1 MRSINILTILTAAT
15 LLHGTHGAVFRP
27 RPSDANTTAPKAI
40 LDNDWAITQFI
51 PYLIALDAG
60 WDILG
65 LVSDTSDSW
74 ALQTGLHALATLERG
89 GLSDCIPVYRGA
101 DYPLLQ
107 TSDRFQKYEALLGTL
122 PWEGVFKPENT
133 TAEAEGGDPTSGD
146 PGRIVRAAFEMP
158 YYGYPNA
165 TFAEDTP
172 AAMFM
177 VEQVRKYPGE
187 ITIYSGGALTNIA
200 LAVRMDPTFA
210 QNTKGLVIMGGYVD
224 RMVQQTTGDVL
235 QASLVSDI
243 NFVVDPEATK
253 IALSAAFPKI
263 TLIGNAANLLIST
276 QDFLDEIYEVKNPY
290 SELVHAYY
298 GMTLPFWDETA
309 AAVMVD
315 PSIATSLDGYTVY
328 VDVDTAYSS
337 PYYGYIRPYR
347 AALMPPG
354 LRSVSYVNNVNL
366 TALANRIKRSVQ
378 YPKSCTDLASL

>member
-1 MRSINILTILTAAT
+1 MRSINILTTLAAAT
-15 LLHGTHGAVFRP
+15 LLHGTHGAVFQP
-27 RPSDANTTAPKAI
+27 RPSDANTTAPKVI
-40 LDNDWAITQFI
+40 LDNDWSIAQFT
-51 PYLIALDAG
+51 PYIIALDAG
-60 WDILG
+60 WDVLG
-65 LVSDTSDSW
+65 LVSDTSNSW
-74 ALQTGLHALATLERG
+74 ALQNGLHALATLERG

-107 TSDRFQKYEALLGTL
+107 TPERFQAWESLFGTL
-122 PWEGVFKPENT
+122 PWEGAFRRENI
-133 TAEAEGGDPTSGD
+133 TAEAEGMDPTSGD
-146 PGRIVRAAFEMP
+146 PERIVRAAFELP

-165 TFAEDTP
+165 TFADDTP

-210 QNTKGLVIMGGYVD
+210 QNTKGLIVMGGYVD

-235 QASLVSDI
+235 QADLVSDI

-263 TLIGNAANLLIST
+263 TLVGNAANLLLPT

-298 GMTLPFWDETA
+298 GTSLPFWDETA

-315 PSIATSLDGYTVY
+315 PSIVTSLTEFY

-337 PYYGYIRPYR
+337 PYYGYIRPYQ

-354 LRSVSYVNNVNL
+354 LRSVNYVNNVNL
-366 TALANRIKRSVQ
+366 TALASRIKHSVQ
-378 YPKSCTDLASL
+378 YPKSCAALASL

>member
-1 MRSINILTILTAAT
+1 MRSIDILTTLATAT
-15 LLHGTHGAVFRP
+15 LLHSAHGARP
-27 RPSDANTTAPKAI
+27 RPSEANMTAPKVI
-40 LDNDWAITQFI
+40 LDNDWGIAQFI

-107 TSDRFQKYEALLGTL
+107 TPNRFQAYEALLGTL
-122 PWEGVFKPENT
+122 PWEGVFKRENI

-210 QNTKGLVIMGGYVD
+210 QNTKGLFIMGGYVD
-224 RMVQQTTGDVL
+224 RMVQQTTGDVF

-243 NFVVDPEATK
+243 NFVVDPEAAK

-263 TLIGNAANLLIST
+263 TLVGNAANLLIST
-276 QDFLDEIYEVKNPY
+276 QEFLDEIYEVKNPY

-298 GMTLPFWDETA
+298 GTGLPFWDETA

-315 PSIATSLDGYTVY
+315 PSIVTDSVEFY
-328 VDVDTAYSS
+328 VDIDTAYSS
-337 PYYGYIRPYR
+337 PYYGYIRPYQ

-354 LRSVSYVNNVNL
+354 LRSVSYVNNLNL
-366 TALANRIKRSVQ
+366 TALASRIKHSVQ
-378 YPKSCTDLASL
+378 YPKGCADLASL

>member
-1 MRSINILTILTAAT
+1 MRSTKILTTLAAMT
-15 LLHGTHGAVFRP
+15 LLHGTHGAVFQPLLRN
-27 RPSDANTTAPKAI
+27 ANMTAPKVI
-40 LDNDWAITQFI
+40 LDNDWGITQFI

-60 WDILG
+60 WDVLG

-107 TSDRFQKYEALLGTL
+107 TPDRFQTYEAMFGTL
-122 PWEGVFKPENT
+122 AWEGVFKRENA
-133 TAEAEGGDPTSGD
+133 TAEAEGADPTSGD
-146 PGRIVRAAFEMP
+146 PGRIVRAAFEKP

-165 TFAEDTP
+165 TFAEDTT

-187 ITIYSGGALTNIA
+187 ITIYSAGALTNIA
-200 LAVRMDPTFA
+200 LAVRMDPAFA
-210 QNTKGLVIMGGYVD
+210 QNTKSLFIMGGYVD
-224 RMVQQTTGDVL
+224 RMVQQTTGDVM
-235 QASLVSDI
+235 QASLVTDI

-253 IALSAAFPKI
+253 IALGAAFPKI
-263 TLIGNAANLLIST
+263 TLVGNAANLLIAT

-298 GMTLPFWDETA
+298 VTQLPFWDETA

-315 PSIATSLDGYTVY
+315 PAIVTDSMEFY

-337 PYYGYIRPYR
+337 SYYGYIRPYQ

-354 LRSVSYVNNVNL
+354 LRSVNYLNNFNL
-366 TALANRIKRSVQ
+366 TALANRIKHSVQ
-378 YPKSCTDLASL
+378 FPKSCADLASL